1 MWRFLPITRPA
12 STTPAEQRA
21 TTRLYVVPAWLRVL
35 AGLLALA
42 ALFAAVSLINTGAR
56 GIADLRT
63 LLITGVQVIINVCMG
78 GLFAYVALTGL
89 APTHLLRSAGDAWT
103 GSAPRFRIE
112 PALQRYLHQLN
123 AQQPQI
129 TECWIL
135 GQVAKGRRSTRSLPQ
150 CWLLVFGPATL
161 VDVLRT
167 DWSLRRRDVRLFVAD
182 LDTGSVCAAWG
193 RPYTG
198 TLAGWQWE
206 FVSDEIARFVPP
218 ADADES
224 VQADD
229 RADHD
234 AEAAQL
240 AERLWSRGA

>member
-1 MWRFLPITRPA
+1 MWRFLPITRSA
-12 STTPAEQRA
+12 STTPTEQRA

-42 ALFAAVSLINTGAR
+42 ALFAAVTLVSTGAR
-56 GIADLRT
+56 DIADLRT

-103 GSAPRFRIE
+103 GRAPRFRIE
-112 PALQRYLHQLN
+112 PAMQRYLHQLN

-135 GQVAKGRRSTRSLPQ
+135 GQVAKGRAARLRPQ
-150 CWLLVFGPATL
+150 CWLLVFGPAALTDAL
-161 VDVLRT
+161 CA
-167 DWSLRRRDVRLFVAD
+167 DWSIRRRDVRLFVAD
-182 LDTGSVCAAWG
+182 VDAGSICAAWG
-193 RPYTG
+193 RPYSG

-206 FVSDEIARFVPP
+206 FLSDEVARFRPP
-218 ADADES
+218 ADAGES

-229 RADHD
+229 RTDHD
-234 AEAAQL
+234 AEAAQF